1 MPGERRLALVAGV
14 AFVVAAAVSLVLASL
29 LGAAPLTGP
38 VAGLLALVGVVTL
51 LAAPGGKT
59 PLRRATMAIVVLQ
72 VTFAAVCLACLA
84 AGVLPERP
92 YGDGAVFTGFV
103 AEGRVVPR
111 WLVGSA
117 AASTLHAAVWG
128 LPPVAARLPAALQSA
143 NAFLALLGTA
153 CMVGGTVALLR
164 RWPGRLSVLLPA
176 LTPVWLLF
184 MSGYTEYYPLIAAP
198 FVAVL
203 AWLFDRPL
211 DERTPTQIGALVAVL
226 PLVYIGF
233 LPVACL
239 TLVAWFV
246 VRPDGAVRAVATG
259 LVVAAATIAICW
271 PLGLPHFFQ
280 ALYGVMNFG
289 EANIPTRYA
298 GQSAGPTSLV
308 FSLDAVLTWTRTREV
323 GALVVWGGGWW
334 AVPLLVTAT
343 WRAARAGLVT
353 WAACR
358 HDVRMPLGI
367 ALVGVQVYYLVFMLP
382 RLGPVGDVD
391 LFFTTYLTLAFMAG
405 LVVDAVAARLAG
417 WRVAAVACALAALA
431 VTAPWLV
438 WYGLPPVP

>member
-1 MPGERRLALVAGV
+1 MPGDRRISVVTGV
-14 AFVVAAAVSLVLASL
+14 TFVVAAMVSLVLASL
-29 LGAAPLTGP
+29 LGAAPLT
-38 VAGLLALVGVVTL
+38 VSRAGLLALGGVLTL
-51 LAAPGGKT
+51 VAVSGET
-59 PLRRATMAIVVLQ
+59 PLGRATAAILVLQ
-72 VTFAAVCLACLA
+72 VTVAVVCLACLS

-92 YGDGAVFTGFV
+92 YGDGAVFSSFV
-103 AEGRVVPR
+103 TEGRVVPR
-111 WLVGSA
+111 WLVGST

-128 LPPVAARLPAALQSA
+128 LPPVAARLPVAWQSA
-143 NAFLALLGTA
+143 NAFLALLGTV
-153 CMVGGTVALLR
+153 CMVGGTLALLR

-184 MSGYTEYYPLIAAP
+184 MSGYTEYYPLIAVP

-203 AWLFDRPL
+203 AWVFERPL
-211 DERTPTQIGALVAVL
+211 GDRTPTQVGALVALL

-239 TLVAWFV
+239 TLGAWAV
-246 VRPDGAVRAVATG
+246 VRPEGAARVVATG
-259 LVVAAATIAICW
+259 LVVAAVTIAICW
-271 PLGLPHFFQ
+271 PLGIPHYFQ

-289 EANIPTRYA
+289 EANMPARYV
-298 GQSAGPTSLV
+298 GLSAGPTSLV
-308 FSLDAVLTWTRTREV
+308 FSLDAVLTMARAREV

-334 AVPLLVTAT
+334 TMPLLLAAT
-343 WRAARAGLVT
+343 WRAWRAGRVT
-353 WAACR
+353 WLACR
-358 HDVRMPLGI
+358 RDVRMPLGI
-367 ALVGVQVYYLVFMLP
+367 ALVGVQVYYLAFMVP

-405 LVVDAVAARLAG
+405 RVVDAVGERIDG

-431 VTAPWLV
+431 VAAPWLV